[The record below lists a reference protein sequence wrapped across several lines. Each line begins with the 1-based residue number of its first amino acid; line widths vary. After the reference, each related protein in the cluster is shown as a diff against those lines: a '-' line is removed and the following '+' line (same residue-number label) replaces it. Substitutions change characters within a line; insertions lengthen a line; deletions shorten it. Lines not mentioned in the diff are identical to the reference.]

1 MAIEQNP
8 FEMISQAVSNVV
20 PITEMEESADAT
32 FEVDPTDGGVI
43 VDFSENVEMEA
54 TGDIIEW
61 YGDLSETLDEDDLGA
76 IASDVIDNY
85 EADKDSRAEW
95 ESMFERGFDLLGLKL
110 EQGSEPFEGACTAVH
125 PLLIESAVKFQSK
138 ASGELFPVGGPVK
151 TQILGK
157 STPEK
162 EMQANR
168 VQNFMNYQLTE
179 QMPEYFDEFERM
191 LFHLPL
197 IGSAFKKLYY
207 DASLKRPASE
217 FIPIDQFYVSYY
229 ATNLRNADRY
239 THVIYRSPVE
249 IARDIR
255 AGVYQ
260 DIDLPTPSQ
269 GDMPSFTEKMDTIL
283 GLSPSSDH
291 DPQYIL
297 LEQHCYLDIEDDGVS
312 LPYIV
317 TVEQQSRQVLSIRRN
332 YKQDDPN
339 KEKISHFVHY
349 RFVPGFGFYGLGL
362 IHFLGN
368 LTMSATAAMRSLID
382 AGQFANLPGGFKA
395 KGVRMVGDNDP
406 IAPGE
411 FKEVEATGIDLS
423 KAIVTLPYKE
433 PSATLHQMLNFVTVA
448 GQKFADSTEQ
458 VISDAA
464 SYGPVG
470 TTMALLEASSKF
482 FSAIHKRV
490 HKSQKDEFN
499 ILARIDYD
507 YLPREYPYDVPYEDR
522 SIFKKDFDGRID
534 ILPVSDPNIPSN
546 AHRMMMA
553 NMALQMAQQSPP
565 GMFNLEAL
573 NRTILNAANMPN
585 IEEILPPKIEP
596 QKMDPVS
603 DIMAATKGIPIAA
616 FPGQNHDAHI
626 QTKMAYLQD
635 PMNGSNPI
643 MQRIRPILEANIQEH
658 SVLKYQEQMNG
669 ISKEIMK
676 GMPEQAGNPAAI
688 EMALAQAAQQVMN
701 ANQAM
706 GQAQSPEQQLVALE
720 QAKVELEKQ
729 KIQSNA
735 QAQAAEME
743 LKNKKFELEENSQ
756 IINMM
761 ESSSQDNFK
770 NKKDDLDR
778 KLKIDLKS
786 MDVATQTELK
796 EIEENYKKEIK
807 KMELMVKSMIEEE
820 KKDRDDLD
828 RKLKI
833 DLKSMDVV
841 TQTELKE
848 HEIDHQREMKEMEL
862 MIKDMIEER
871 RLDFEVQKE
880 VSRVV
885 NEKIKNNF
893 EDAKQQDLNLMIQ
906 IAIDQVEENENDE
919 EG

>member
-1 MAIEQNP
+1 MATERNP
-8 FEMISQAVSNVV
+8 FETMPEEVSNVV
-20 PITEMEESADAT
+20 PMADMESTSEAT
-32 FEVDPTDGGVI
+32 FEVDPDDGGII
-43 VDFSENVEMEA
+43 VDFSEENVEMEA
-54 TGDIIEW
+54 SEDIAEW
-61 YGDLSETLDEDDLGA
+61 YGDLSETLDENDLSD
-76 IASDVIDNY
+76 IASDVIENF
-85 EADKDSRAEW
+85 EAVKDSRGDW

-110 EQGSEPFEGACTAVH
+110 EPGTEPFEGACTAVH

-138 ASGELFPVGGPVK
+138 ASGELFPTNGPVK
-151 TQILGK
+151 ARIFGK

-162 EMQANR
+162 ELQANR

-207 DASLKRPASE
+207 DATTKRPHSE
-217 FIPIDQFYVSYY
+217 FIPIDQFYISYY
-229 ATNLRNADRY
+229 ATDLSNADRY

-260 DIDLPTPSQ
+260 EVDLPTPSSSNT
-269 GDMPSFTEKMDTIL
+269 MPFTEKMDTIL
-283 GLSPSSDH
+283 GLSPSSDN

-297 LEQHCYLDIEDDGVS
+297 LEQHCYLSIEDEEEA

-317 TVEQQSRQVLSIRRN
+317 TVEQQSRQILSIRRN
-332 YKQDDPN
+332 YKQDDVN
-339 KEKISHFVHY
+339 KEKVSHFVHY

-395 KGVRMVGDNDP
+395 KGVRMVGDNEP

-423 KAIVTLPYKE
+423 KAIVPLPYKE
-433 PSATLHQMLNFVTVA
+433 PSSTLFQMLNFVATA

-482 FSAIHKRV
+482 FTAIHKRL
-490 HKSQKDEFN
+490 HKSQKDEFK

-507 YLPREYPYDVPYEDR
+507 YLPEKYPYDVPYEDR
-522 SIFKKDFDGRID
+522 SIFRKDFDGRID
-534 ILPVSDPNIPSN
+534 IIPVSDPNIPSN

-585 IEEILPPKIEP
+585 VEEILPPKIEP
-596 QKMDPVS
+596 KPMDPVS
-603 DIMAATKGIPIAA
+603 DIMASTKGVPIAA

-626 QTKMAYLQD
+626 QVKMTYLQD
-635 PMNGSNPI
+635 PMNGGNPV
-643 MQRIRPILEANIQEH
+643 MQRIAPILQANIQEH
-658 SVLKYQEQMNG
+658 SVMKYQEQMSG
-669 ISKEIMK
+669 ITQQIMQQN
-676 GMPEQAGNPAAI
+676 PQAAKDPSAV
-688 EMALAQAAQQVMN
+688 EMAMAEAAQQVMN

-706 GQAQSPEQQLVALE
+706 GQAQSPEQQLVSLE

-729 KIQSNA
+729 KLQSDTMTN
-735 QAQAAEME
+735 AAELE
-743 LKNKKFELEENSQ
+743 LKNKKLELEENEQ
-756 IINMM
+756 IIGMLKTG
-761 ESSSQDNFK
+761 STDNFK
-770 NKKDDLDR
+770 REKSEADR
-778 KLKIDLKS
+778 SSKERI
-786 MDVATQTELK
+786 K
-796 EIEENYKKEIK
+796 EIEIMGKAA
-807 KMELMVKSMIEEE
+807 IEEFKMNKEDE
-820 KKDRDDLD
+820 KEVMRVLKDMFDSQTKDNKELD
-828 RKLKI
+828 IKGLDALVKMAI
-833 DLKSMDVV
+833 SQQK
-841 TQTELKE
+841 
-848 HEIDHQREMKEMEL
+848 EMKN
-862 MIKDMIEER
+862 DAER
-871 RLDFEVQKE
+871 
-880 VSRVV
+880 
-885 NEKIKNNF
+885 
-893 EDAKQQDLNLMIQ
+893 
-906 IAIDQVEENENDE
+906 
-919 EG
+919 